1 MEEAVAEIVIA
12 EQEDVIMMAPE
23 DEVAVHEEVKEE
35 VANVQEE
42 VKDDGSRIIGQFKDY
57 LVVAR

>member
-1 MEEAVAEIVIA
+1 MEEAVEEVVIA

-42 VKDDGSRIIGQFKDY
+42 VKNDRSRIIGQFKDY

>member
-42 VKDDGSRIIGQFKDY
+42 VKNDGSRIIGQFKDY

>member
-1 MEEAVAEIVIA
+1 MIA

-35 VANVQEE
+35 VAYVQEE

-57 LVVAR
+57 LVIAR

>member
-1 MEEAVAEIVIA
+1 VEEAVAEIVIA

>member
-1 MEEAVAEIVIA
+1 MEEAVAEVVIA

-35 VANVQEE
+35 VANMQEE